1 LREGTATE
9 LWRGHESRIAGGP
22 AISPDGKH
30 IAFSVRQQARTLLY
44 TIDADGANVRL
55 VTDALDL
62 QGDPAWEPSGNAI
75 TIAAM
80 EAGVPRLFRVPIGG
94 DKPRRLSDEYGM
106 NPAWA
111 PGGSFAVHARPD
123 IGTTFALKAVTATK
137 TPYPLPA
144 VSLTRGARR
153 FVFQNGARSIVVLK
167 GDIRHKDLWLIDL
180 ESGAER
186 RLMQFPAD
194 FEVRDFDMSPDGN
207 EIVLERVQDRSD
219 IALMELK
226 SP

>member
-1 LREGTATE
+1 
-9 LWRGHESRIAGGP
+9 
-22 AISPDGKH
+22 
-30 IAFSVRQQARTLLY
+30 LLY

-62 QGDPAWEPSGNAI
+62 QGDPAWEPSGDAI

-80 EAGVPRLFRVPIGG
+80 DAGAPRLFRVPLGG

-106 NPAWA
+106 NPTWA
-111 PGGSFAVHARPD
+111 PGGAFAVHAGPD
-123 IGTTFALKAVTATK
+123 IGTTFALKAITTTK
-137 TPYPLPA
+137 TAYPLPT

-153 FVFQNGARSIVVLK
+153 FVFQNGVRSIVVLK

-180 ESGAER
+180 RSGAER

-194 FEVRDFDMSPDGN
+194 FEVRDFDISPDGR
-207 EIVLERVQDRSD
+207 EIVLERAQDRSD